1 MAARRQNCANNSI
14 GLNPVAVTRTP
25 AQETAGITAASLIT
39 PRALNGTPSSNG
51 KVVFLGVGMSNT
63 SNVWNGFRAAM
74 NNAGTAPSTLKW
86 LDATMGGMGAPQWA
100 DPSCECWDN
109 LDAKILK
116 ANSHAQVG
124 AVFLMLVTPYP
135 WQSPSVNA
143 ARYQADV
150 EAVVGQLE
158 DRLPNLK
165 LVYLA
170 GNYYGGYDYGQDKT
184 PEPHGY
190 YENLTLQAI
199 QDSHTGSS
207 WVSASSSM
215 LWTNGDTPRW
225 DGLLLQCPADVTDGG
240 VHLSAIGKAKLGGWL
255 YDSLMA
261 DPTTA
266 GWFR

>member
-165 LVYLA
+165 L
-170 GNYYGGYDYGQDKT
+170 
-184 PEPHGY
+184 
-190 YENLTLQAI
+190 QAI